1 MATRLVSDALWSL
14 FAPLLPPQTPGPK
27 GGRPPLDNR
36 AALTGL
42 LFVLK
47 SGLPWA
53 MLPQEMGC
61 GSGMTCWRRLR
72 DWLSCLQSKHCRQ
85 VELCS
90 AERQSAGIW
99 QAFHPLRLNLLGR
112 AGVIDWSRC
121 ALDSASLAA
130 KGGGEQ
136 LGPNPTDRGKPG
148 AKRHIVV
155 DRPGIPLVAR
165 LSAANV
171 HDSLLLEAVIDGIP
185 PIRQRRGRPR
195 HRPSKLHADK
205 AFDFPRC
212 RKALRHRRIIARMAR
227 RGIDSSE
234 RLGRHRWGVERTLS
248 WIARFRR
255 LTIRYER
262 RADIHL
268 AFLVLACALICVR
281 FLQRFC

>member
-14 FAPLLPPQTPGPK
+14 FAPLLPPRTSRPK
-27 GGRPPLDNR
+27 GGRPPLDDR
-36 AALTGL
+36 AALTGI

-47 SGLPWA
+47 SGIPWE

-72 DWLSCLQSKHCRQ
+72 DW
-85 VELCS
+85 
-90 AERQSAGIW
+90 QSAGVW
-99 QAFHPLRLNLLGR
+99 QSLHHRLLNLLGR
-112 AGVIDWSRC
+112 AGLIDWSRC
-121 ALDSASLAA
+121 ALDSTSLAA

-136 LGPNPTDRGKPG
+136 IGPNPTDRGKPG
-148 AKRHIVV
+148 SKRHIVV
-155 DRPGIPLVAR
+155 DRQGIPLVAL

-171 HDSLLLEAVIDGIP
+171 HDSLLLEAVIDRIP
-185 PIRQRRGRPR
+185 PVRQPRGRPR
-195 HRPSKLHADK
+195 RRPGKLHADK

-212 RKALRHRRIIARMAR
+212 RKALRRRTIIARIAR
-227 RGIDSSE
+227 RGIESSE
-234 RLGRHRWGVERTLS
+234 RLGRHRWVVERTLS

-268 AFLVLACALICVR
+268 GFLVLACAPICFR